1 MVADPR
7 VLIASANLRDLGGLA
22 TIDGQRVRAGRLFR
36 SGHLSELDRAEA
48 AILGGLGL
56 RTIIDLRRPSEVA
69 DFPTP
74 DLDGVDRLWMSVSP
88 EDSEFAVAANL
99 LFGEQPERVDTAE
112 DSGFAVAANLLFGN
126 QPEQVDTAEDSKFA
140 VAANLLFGNQPEQV
154 DIATMLEG
162 YFRNTVTNR
171 LDGYRPVF
179 EAATDP
185 DRQPLLFHC
194 MGGKDRTGFVA
205 GVLLRLLGVGQ
216 EEVMADYLLTNEI
229 LGDRMARR
237 ADQARQRIAQRSG
250 VEPDQVDERHLEGIR
265 AMLYTRPSFL
275 QASFDAV
282 TDKFGTWE
290 TFRRDGLGIDD
301 ARFSAFLDA
310 VVA

>member
-1 MVADPR
+1 MAADPR

-22 TIDGQRVRAGRLFR
+22 TIDGQQVRAGRLFR
-36 SGHLSELDRAEA
+36 SGHLSELHGPEA

-74 DLDGVDRLWMSVSP
+74 DLDEVDRLWMSVSP

-99 LFGEQPERVDTAE
+99 LFGEQPKRVDTAE
-112 DSGFAVAANLLFGN
+112 DSGFAVA
-126 QPEQVDTAEDSKFA
+126 T
-140 VAANLLFGNQPEQV
+140 NLLFGNQPEQV

-237 ADQARQRIAQRSG
+237 ADQARQRIAQQSG
-250 VEPDQVDERHLEGIR
+250 VEPDQVDERHLEGVR
-265 AMLYTRPSFL
+265 ALLYTRPSFL

-310 VVA
+310 VLA

>member
-1 MVADPR
+1 VAADPR

-22 TIDGQRVRAGRLFR
+22 TIDGQRVRTGQLFR

-112 DSGFAVAANLLFGN
+112 DSGFTVA
-126 QPEQVDTAEDSKFA
+126 T
-140 VAANLLFGNQPEQV
+140 NLLFGNQPEQV

-237 ADQARQRIAQRSG
+237 ADQARQRIAQQSG
-250 VEPDQVDERHLEGIR
+250 VEPDQVDERHLEGVR

-301 ARFSAFLDA
+301 ARFSAFFDA

>member
-1 MVADPR
+1 MVVDPR

-99 LFGEQPERVDTAE
+99 LFGNQPER
-112 DSGFAVAANLLFGN
+112 
-126 QPEQVDTAEDSKFA
+126 VDTAEDSKFA

>member
-99 LFGEQPERVDTAE
+99 LFG
-112 DSGFAVAANLLFGN
+112 N
-126 QPEQVDTAEDSKFA
+126 QPEQVDTAEDSGFS

>member
-1 MVADPR
+1 MAADPR

-22 TIDGQRVRAGRLFR
+22 TIDGQRVRTGRLFR
-36 SGHLSELDRAEA
+36 SGHLSELHGTEA

-74 DLDGVDRLWMSVSP
+74 DLDEVDRLWMSVSP

-112 DSGFAVAANLLFGN
+112 DSGFTVA
-126 QPEQVDTAEDSKFA
+126 T
-140 VAANLLFGNQPEQV
+140 NLLFGNQPEQV

-250 VEPDQVDERHLEGIR
+250 VEPDQVDERHLEGVR

>member
-99 LFGEQPERVDTAE
+99 LFGKQPERVDTAE
-112 DSGFAVAANLLFGN
+112 DSG
-126 QPEQVDTAEDSKFA
+126 FA

-237 ADQARQRIAQRSG
+237 ADQARQRIAQQSG
-250 VEPDQVDERHLEGIR
+250 VEPDQVDERHLEGVR

>member
-74 DLDGVDRLWMSVSP
+74 DLDGVDHLWMSVSP
-88 EDSEFAVAANL
+88 EDSE
-99 LFGEQPERVDTAE
+99 
-112 DSGFAVAANLLFGN
+112 FAVAANLLFGN

>member
-1 MVADPR
+1 MDFRVGSPVVAADPR

-22 TIDGQRVRAGRLFR
+22 TIDGRRVRTGRLFR
-36 SGHLSELDRAEA
+36 SGHLSELDGVEA

-99 LFGEQPERVDTAE
+99 LFGEQPKRVDTAE
-112 DSGFAVAANLLFGN
+112 DSGLAMA
-126 QPEQVDTAEDSKFA
+126 T
-140 VAANLLFGNQPEQV
+140 NLLFGNQPEQV
-154 DIATMLEG
+154 DIATLLQD

-250 VEPDQVDERHLEGIR
+250 VEPDQVDERHLEGVR

-301 ARFSAFLDA
+301 ARLSAFLDA

>member
-1 MVADPR
+1 VAADPR

-22 TIDGQRVRAGRLFR
+22 TIDGQRVRTGRLFR
-36 SGHLSELDRAEA
+36 SGHLSELDGAEA

-69 DFPTP
+69 NFPTP

-112 DSGFAVAANLLFGN
+112 DSG
-126 QPEQVDTAEDSKFA
+126 FA

-301 ARFSAFLDA
+301 ARFSAFFDA

>member
-1 MVADPR
+1 M
-7 VLIASANLRDLGGLA
+7 
-22 TIDGQRVRAGRLFR
+22 
-36 SGHLSELDRAEA
+36 
-48 AILGGLGL
+48 
-56 RTIIDLRRPSEVA
+56 A

-112 DSGFAVAANLLFGN
+112 DSGFAVA
-126 QPEQVDTAEDSKFA
+126 T
-140 VAANLLFGNQPEQV
+140 NLLFGNQPEQV

>member
-1 MVADPR
+1 MAADPR

-22 TIDGQRVRAGRLFR
+22 TIDGQQVRAGRLFR
-36 SGHLSELDRAEA
+36 SGHLSELDGAEA

-74 DLDGVDRLWMSVSP
+74 DLDGVDHRWMSVSP

-99 LFGEQPERVDTAE
+99 LFGEQPEQVDTAE
-112 DSGFAVAANLLFGN
+112 DSEFAVAANLLFG
-126 QPEQVDTAEDSKFA
+126 E
-140 VAANLLFGNQPEQV
+140 QPEQV
-154 DIATMLEG
+154 DIAKMLEG

-237 ADQARQRIAQRSG
+237 ADQARQRIAQQSG
-250 VEPDQVDERHLEGIR
+250 VEPDQVDERHLEGVR

-290 TFRRDGLGIDD
+290 AFRRDGLGIDD
-301 ARFSAFLDA
+301 ARLSAFLDA

>member
-112 DSGFAVAANLLFGN
+112 DSG
-126 QPEQVDTAEDSKFA
+126 FA

>member
-1 MVADPR
+1 VAADPR

-88 EDSEFAVAANL
+88 EDSE
-99 LFGEQPERVDTAE
+99 
-112 DSGFAVAANLLFGN
+112 FAVAANLLFGN

-237 ADQARQRIAQRSG
+237 ADQARQRIAQQSG
-250 VEPDQVDERHLEGIR
+250 VEPDQVDERHLEGVR

-301 ARFSAFLDA
+301 ARFSAFFDA

>member
-1 MVADPR
+1 MAADPR

-22 TIDGQRVRAGRLFR
+22 TIDGQRVRTGRLFR
-36 SGHLSELDRAEA
+36 SGHLSELDGPEA

-112 DSGFAVAANLLFGN
+112 DSG
-126 QPEQVDTAEDSKFA
+126 FA

-250 VEPDQVDERHLEGIR
+250 VEPDQVDERHLEGVR

>member
-1 MVADPR
+1 MAADPR

-22 TIDGQRVRAGRLFR
+22 TIDGQRVRTGRLFR

-112 DSGFAVAANLLFGN
+112 DSG
-126 QPEQVDTAEDSKFA
+126 FA

-237 ADQARQRIAQRSG
+237 ADQARQRIAQQSG
-250 VEPDQVDERHLEGIR
+250 VEPDQVDERHLEGVR

-310 VVA
+310 VLA

>member
-22 TIDGQRVRAGRLFR
+22 TIAGQRVRAGRLFR

-74 DLDGVDRLWMSVSP
+74 DLDGVDHLWMSVSP

-112 DSGFAVAANLLFGN
+112 DSGFAVAANLLFGE
-126 QPEQVDTAEDSKFA
+126 QPER
-140 VAANLLFGNQPEQV
+140 V

-250 VEPDQVDERHLEGIR
+250 VEPDQVDERHLEGVR

>member
-1 MVADPR
+1 MAADPR

-74 DLDGVDRLWMSVSP
+74 DLDGVDHLWMSVSP
-88 EDSEFAVAANL
+88 EDSE
-99 LFGEQPERVDTAE
+99 
-112 DSGFAVAANLLFGN
+112 FAVAANLLFGN
-126 QPEQVDTAEDSKFA
+126 QPEQVDTAEDSEFA

-154 DIATMLEG
+154 DIATMLES

-250 VEPDQVDERHLEGIR
+250 VEPDQVDERHLEGVR

>member
-1 MVADPR
+1 MAADPR

-126 QPEQVDTAEDSKFA
+126 QPEQVD
-140 VAANLLFGNQPEQV
+140 
-154 DIATMLEG
+154 IATMLEG

-237 ADQARQRIAQRSG
+237 ADQARQRIAQQSG
-250 VEPDQVDERHLEGIR
+250 VEPDQVDERHLEGVR

>member
-1 MVADPR
+1 MNLRVGSPVVAADPR

-22 TIDGQRVRAGRLFR
+22 TIDGQRVRTGRLFR

-99 LFGEQPERVDTAE
+99 LFGNQPERVDTAE
-112 DSGFAVAANLLFGN
+112 DSG
-126 QPEQVDTAEDSKFA
+126 FA

-237 ADQARQRIAQRSG
+237 ADQARQRIAQQSG
-250 VEPDQVDERHLEGIR
+250 VEPDQVDERHLEGVR
-265 AMLYTRPSFL
+265 ALLYTRPSFL

>member
-1 MVADPR
+1 MNLRVGSPVVAADPR

-22 TIDGQRVRAGRLFR
+22 TIDGQRVRTGQLFR

-99 LFGEQPERVDTAE
+99 LFGNQPERVDTAE
-112 DSGFAVAANLLFGN
+112 DSG
-126 QPEQVDTAEDSKFA
+126 FA

-250 VEPDQVDERHLEGIR
+250 VEPDQVDERHLEGVR

>member
-1 MVADPR
+1 MAADPR

-22 TIDGQRVRAGRLFR
+22 TIDGQRIRTGRLFR
-36 SGHLSELDRAEA
+36 SGHLSELDGAEA

-56 RTIIDLRRPSEVA
+56 RPIIDLRRPSEVA

-99 LFGEQPERVDTAE
+99 LFGEQPERIDTAE
-112 DSGFAVAANLLFGN
+112 DGG
-126 QPEQVDTAEDSKFA
+126 FA

-216 EEVMADYLLTNEI
+216 EEVMADYMLTNEI

-237 ADQARQRIAQRSG
+237 ADQARQRIAQQSG
-250 VEPDQVDERHLEGIR
+250 VEPDQVDERHLEGVR
-265 AMLYTRPSFL
+265 ALLYTRPSFL

-282 TDKFGTWE
+282 TNKFGTWE

-301 ARFSAFLDA
+301 ARFSAFLNA
-310 VVA
+310 VLA

>member
-1 MVADPR
+1 MAADPR

-22 TIDGQRVRAGRLFR
+22 TIDGQRIRTGRLFR
-36 SGHLSELDRAEA
+36 SGHLSELDGAEA
-48 AILGGLGL
+48 DILGGLGL

-74 DLDGVDRLWMSVSP
+74 DLAGVDRLWMSVSP

-99 LFGEQPERVDTAE
+99 LFGEQPKRVDTAE
-112 DSGFAVAANLLFGN
+112 DSGFAVA
-126 QPEQVDTAEDSKFA
+126 T
-140 VAANLLFGNQPEQV
+140 NLLFGNQPEQV

-237 ADQARQRIAQRSG
+237 ADQARQRIAQQSG
-250 VEPDQVDERHLEGIR
+250 VEPDQVDEHHLEGVR

>member
-74 DLDGVDRLWMSVSP
+74 DLDGVDHLWMSVSP

-112 DSGFAVAANLLFGN
+112 DSGFTVA
-126 QPEQVDTAEDSKFA
+126 T
-140 VAANLLFGNQPEQV
+140 NLLFGNQPEQV

-250 VEPDQVDERHLEGIR
+250 VEPDQVDERHLEGVR

>member
-1 MVADPR
+1 MDFRVGSPVVAADPR

-22 TIDGQRVRAGRLFR
+22 TIDGQRVRTGRLFR
-36 SGHLSELDRAEA
+36 SGHLSELDGVEA

-99 LFGEQPERVDTAE
+99 LFGEQPKRVDTAE
-112 DSGFAVAANLLFGN
+112 DSGFAVA
-126 QPEQVDTAEDSKFA
+126 T
-140 VAANLLFGNQPEQV
+140 NLLFGNQPEQV

-237 ADQARQRIAQRSG
+237 ADQARQRIAQQSG
-250 VEPDQVDERHLEGIR
+250 VEPDQVDERHLEGVR

>member
-1 MVADPR
+1 MAADPR

-22 TIDGQRVRAGRLFR
+22 TIDGQRVRTGRLFR
-36 SGHLSELDRAEA
+36 SGHLSELDGAEA

-112 DSGFAVAANLLFGN
+112 DSGFTVA
-126 QPEQVDTAEDSKFA
+126 T
-140 VAANLLFGNQPEQV
+140 NLLFGNQPEQV

-237 ADQARQRIAQRSG
+237 ADQARQRIAQQSG

>member
-1 MVADPR
+1 MAADPR

-99 LFGEQPERVDTAE
+99 LFGEQPERIDTAE
-112 DSGFAVAANLLFGN
+112 DGG
-126 QPEQVDTAEDSKFA
+126 FA

-250 VEPDQVDERHLEGIR
+250 VEPDQVDERHLEGVR

>member
-56 RTIIDLRRPSEVA
+56 RTIIDLRRSSEVA

-88 EDSEFAVAANL
+88 EDSE
-99 LFGEQPERVDTAE
+99 
-112 DSGFAVAANLLFGN
+112 
-126 QPEQVDTAEDSKFA
+126 FA

-237 ADQARQRIAQRSG
+237 ADQARQRIAQQSG
-250 VEPDQVDERHLEGIR
+250 VEPDQVDERHLEGVR
-265 AMLYTRPSFL
+265 ALLYTRPSFL

-310 VVA
+310 VLA

>member
-1 MVADPR
+1 MAADPR

-22 TIDGQRVRAGRLFR
+22 TIDGQRVRTGRLFR
-36 SGHLSELDRAEA
+36 SGHLSELDGPEA

-112 DSGFAVAANLLFGN
+112 DSGFTVA
-126 QPEQVDTAEDSKFA
+126 T
-140 VAANLLFGNQPEQV
+140 NLLFGNQPEQV

-237 ADQARQRIAQRSG
+237 ADQARQRIAQQSG
-250 VEPDQVDERHLEGIR
+250 VEPDQVDERHLEGVR

>member
-1 MVADPR
+1 MAADPR

-22 TIDGQRVRAGRLFR
+22 TSDGQQVRAGRLFR
-36 SGHLSELDRAEA
+36 SGHLSGLDRAEA
-48 AILGGLGL
+48 AILDRLGL

-99 LFGEQPERVDTAE
+99 LFGEQPERFDTAE
-112 DSGFAVAANLLFGN
+112 DSG
-126 QPEQVDTAEDSKFA
+126 FA

-250 VEPDQVDERHLEGIR
+250 VEPDQVDERHLEGVR

>member
-1 MVADPR
+1 MDFRVGSPVVAADPR

-22 TIDGQRVRAGRLFR
+22 TIDGRRVRTGRLFR
-36 SGHLSELDRAEA
+36 SGHLSELDGVEA

-99 LFGEQPERVDTAE
+99 LFGEQPKRVDTAE
-112 DSGFAVAANLLFGN
+112 DSGFAVA
-126 QPEQVDTAEDSKFA
+126 T
-140 VAANLLFGNQPEQV
+140 NLLFGNQPEQV

-237 ADQARQRIAQRSG
+237 ADQARQRIAQQSG

>member
-1 MVADPR
+1 MNLRVGSPVVAADPR

-22 TIDGQRVRAGRLFR
+22 TIDGQRVRTGRLFR

-88 EDSEFAVAANL
+88 EDSE
-99 LFGEQPERVDTAE
+99 
-112 DSGFAVAANLLFGN
+112 FAVAANLLFGN

>member
-1 MVADPR
+1 MATDPR

-22 TIDGQRVRAGRLFR
+22 TIDGQRVRTGRLFR
-36 SGHLSELDRAEA
+36 SGHLSELDGAEA

-99 LFGEQPERVDTAE
+99 LFGEQPEQVDTAE
-112 DSGFAVAANLLFGN
+112 DSEFAVAANLLFG
-126 QPEQVDTAEDSKFA
+126 E
-140 VAANLLFGNQPEQV
+140 QPEQV
-154 DIATMLEG
+154 DIAKMLEG

-179 EAATDP
+179 EATTDP

-250 VEPDQVDERHLEGIR
+250 VEPDQVDERHLEGVR

-301 ARFSAFLDA
+301 ARLSAFLDA

>member
-1 MVADPR
+1 MVVDPR

-112 DSGFAVAANLLFGN
+112 DSG
-126 QPEQVDTAEDSKFA
+126 FA

>member
-88 EDSEFAVAANL
+88 EDSE
-99 LFGEQPERVDTAE
+99 
-112 DSGFAVAANLLFGN
+112 FAVAANLLFGN

>member
-48 AILGGLGL
+48 ATLGGLGL

-69 DFPTP
+69 NFPTP
-74 DLDGVDRLWMSVSP
+74 DLDGVDHLWISVSP

-99 LFGEQPERVDTAE
+99 LFGEQPESVNTAE
-112 DSGFAVAANLLFGN
+112 DSG
-126 QPEQVDTAEDSKFA
+126 FA

-301 ARFSAFLDA
+301 ARFSAFFDA

>member
-1 MVADPR
+1 MAADPR

-22 TIDGQRVRAGRLFR
+22 TIDGQRVRTGRLFR
-36 SGHLSELDRAEA
+36 SGHLSELDGAEA

-112 DSGFAVAANLLFGN
+112 DSGFAVA
-126 QPEQVDTAEDSKFA
+126 T
-140 VAANLLFGNQPEQV
+140 NLLFGNQPEQV

-237 ADQARQRIAQRSG
+237 ADQARQRIAQQSG
-250 VEPDQVDERHLEGIR
+250 VEPDQVDERHLEGVR

>member
-22 TIDGQRVRAGRLFR
+22 TSDGQQVRAGRLFR

-88 EDSEFAVAANL
+88 EDSE
-99 LFGEQPERVDTAE
+99 
-112 DSGFAVAANLLFGN
+112 FAVAANLLFGN

>member
-1 MVADPR
+1 MNLRVGSPVVAADPR

-74 DLDGVDRLWMSVSP
+74 DLDEVDRLWMSVSP

-99 LFGEQPERVDTAE
+99 LFGDQPERVDTAE
-112 DSGFAVAANLLFGN
+112 DSG
-126 QPEQVDTAEDSKFA
+126 FA

>member
-1 MVADPR
+1 MDFRVGSPVVAADPR
-7 VLIASANLRDLGGLA
+7 VLIASANLRDLGGLS
-22 TIDGQRVRAGRLFR
+22 TIDGRRVRTGRLFR
-36 SGHLSELDRAEA
+36 SGHLSELDGVEA

-99 LFGEQPERVDTAE
+99 LFGEQPKRVDTAE
-112 DSGFAVAANLLFGN
+112 DSGFAVA
-126 QPEQVDTAEDSKFA
+126 T
-140 VAANLLFGNQPEQV
+140 NLLFGNQPEQV

-205 GVLLRLLGVGQ
+205 GVLLRLLRVGQ

-237 ADQARQRIAQRSG
+237 ADQARQRIAQQSG